1 MGLRDCLGDCW
12 EDCKWALACLAAVVA
27 VIIIAVMVAA
37 YSFALQPSITVEDA
51 SLTRFALAT
60 TPATS
65 LGYNLS
71 LKLIVRN
78 RNWATTMKNT
88 EPLEAAYKFDGQ
100 QFERVQVADKGDK
113 HGPRKTRVYHLNTG
127 QESGYVSLG
136 NAGVAAYKE
145 QNKTGEFE
153 LEVAVTGEVRYTL
166 QLKKNKLAGTCKLK
180 LKLDSPATAAVV
192 FEKVKCKLEKEKCRW
207 ILISVHVL
215 IVLWCDVKSTVR
227 QSAISFRSP

>member
-1 MGLRDCLGDCW
+1 MGLCDCLGECW
-12 EDCKWALACLAAVVA
+12 DDCKWALACLAAVAA

-37 YSFALQPSITVEDA
+37 YSFAVQPSITVEDA

-60 TPATS
+60 TPVTS

-71 LKLIVRN
+71 LKLVVRN

-113 HGPRKTRVYHLNTG
+113 HGPRKTRVYRLD
-127 QESGYVSLG
+127 SGSDSAYAALG

-180 LKLDSPATAAVV
+180 LKLDSPATASVV
-192 FEKVKCKLEKEKCRW
+192 FERVKCKLEKEKK
-207 ILISVHVL
+207 
-215 IVLWCDVKSTVR
+215 DNE
-227 QSAISFRSP
+227 

>member
-1 MGLRDCLGDCW
+1 MGLCDCLGECW
-12 EDCKWALACLAAVVA
+12 DDCKWALACIAAVVA
-27 VIIIAVMVAA
+27 VIIIVVMVAA
-37 YSFALQPSITVEDA
+37 YSFAVQPSITVEDA

-60 TPATS
+60 SPVTS

-71 LKLIVRN
+71 LKLVVRN

-113 HGPRKTRVYHLNTG
+113 HGPRKTRVYRLD
-127 QESGYVSLG
+127 SGSDSAYAALG
-136 NAGVAAYKE
+136 NAGVAAYRE

-192 FEKVKCKLEKEKCRW
+192 FEKVKCKLEKEKK
-207 ILISVHVL
+207 
-215 IVLWCDVKSTVR
+215 DKE
-227 QSAISFRSP
+227 